1 MKLNSIIKTAVLGSG
16 LFASSLALAD
26 TIAVNNG
33 AIFLLGGSTL
43 SVQLLSGST
52 PTQACVDQLLSQPIN
67 PAATQ
72 IVVSGTKAVV
82 VPGLSSPA
90 SVINVGSCQ
99 TGTSSTATQA
109 AADLQKGTLAI
120 PCLNVGGTIYNVVM
134 NQRGNSMNWEVVF
147 GKPVTDGS
155 CNI

>member
-1 MKLNSIIKTAVLGSG
+1 MKLNLINTAVLASG
-16 LFASSLALAD
+16 LFASSLAVAD
-26 TIAVNNG
+26 TIAVGNG
-33 AIFLLGGSTL
+33 AIFLLGGPTL
-43 SVQLLSGST
+43 SAQLLSGVT

-72 IVVSGTKAVV
+72 IVMSGSKAVV
-82 VPGLSSPA
+82 APGLSTP
-90 SVINVGSCQ
+90 VNVVNVSSCLS
-99 TGTSSTATQA
+99 GTNVSDTQA
-109 AADLQKGTLAI
+109 AADLQKGTLVI

-134 NQRGNSMNWEVVF
+134 NQRGSSMNWEVVF